1 MKYIRYNILFRLIR
15 FRLYKKSFYYKANLK
30 IFLGLIFFWV
40 TMLFNY
46 STMKNNR
53 ESTIPMLAFSAVS
66 LVFFLIG
73 LYEINTGR
81 SFTDV
86 ENWWLNLKRW
96 QRNIIVIITIIISL
110 ILMVLIMF
118 FGEKWFF

>member
-46 STMKNNR
+46 LTMKNNR

-110 ILMVLIMF
+110 ILTLPIMF